1 MTKTDKL
8 FAKARNNPV
17 GLRFEEVETLLVR
30 LGWTRDRLS
39 GSHRI
44 YIAPSG
50 ERLTIQPKGPKAK
63 DYQLRQFLE
72 IHDEC

>member
-8 FAKARNNPV
+8 AAKARNNPA
-17 GLRFEEVETLLVR
+17 GLRFEEFETLLVR
-30 LGWTRDRLS
+30 LGWAKDRQS
-39 GSHRI
+39 GGHRI

-50 ERLTIQPKGPKAK
+50 ERLSIQPKGPKAK
-63 DYQLRQFLE
+63 GYQVRQFLE